1 MKNALMPTN
10 APYYPYVTFSLAAG
24 DDEEAI
30 MGSDVPATRRA
41 AISRQLRDEI
51 LAGELPPGAPVKD
64 AELAERL
71 GVSITPVREAVTELI
86 TEGLI
91 ESLPN
96 KRRRVAVLN
105 ELHAVQ
111 LLDVLGVV
119 LVAVFER
126 SAARLGEE
134 EVEAM
139 AVAAERLEGAL
150 QAGDMLAAHTTLRE
164 LIEII
169 LDAADHDE
177 LRAVN
182 EHVLAR
188 SLGRLFLYQREE
200 LYYIWTD
207 GWKEAVALL
216 RRQEPDAAVHRLR
229 QVFWILTEELRAGDM

>member
-1 MKNALMPTN
+1 
-10 APYYPYVTFSLAAG
+10 
-24 DDEEAI
+24 
-30 MGSDVPATRRA
+30 
-41 AISRQLRDEI
+41 
-51 LAGELPPGAPVKD
+51 
-64 AELAERL
+64 
-71 GVSITPVREAVTELI
+71 VTELI

-126 SAARLGEE
+126 AAARLGEDDV
-134 EVEAM
+134 EVM
-139 AVAAERLEGAL
+139 TAAADRLESEL

-164 LIEII
+164 LIDII

-200 LYYIWTD
+200 LYFIWTD

-216 RRQEPDAAVHRLR
+216 RRQEPDAAVQRLR
-229 QVFWILTEELRAGDM
+229 QVFWILTEELRTGDM

>member
-1 MKNALMPTN
+1 
-10 APYYPYVTFSLAAG
+10 
-24 DDEEAI
+24 
-30 MGSDVPATRRA
+30 MGSEVPSTRRA

-51 LAGELPPGAPVKD
+51 LAGELPPGAPIKD

-96 KRRRVAVLN
+96 KRRQVAVLN

-126 SAARLGEE
+126 SAARLGQDDI
-134 EVEAM
+134 EAM
-139 AVAAERLEGAL
+139 AAAAERLEDAL
-150 QAGDMLAAHTTLRE
+150 QRSDMLAAHTTLLE

-188 SLGRLFLYQREE
+188 SLGRLFLYQRED

-216 RRQEPDAAVHRLR
+216 HRQEPDAAVQRLR
-229 QVFWILTEELRAGDM
+229 QVFWILTEELRTGDM